1 MNWTHYFKD
10 VWLVGSRY
18 MVIASLA
25 FLIAYVLLRK
35 TIAGKKIQQKFP
47 RIMDYGREIGF
58 SVLTIFVMAFIPAM
72 VLGTPSIAKYTK
84 FYYDINQHSR
94 LWFFLAFP
102 IMAFMHDTYF
112 YWTHRI
118 MHLKLFFPTFHK
130 IHHLS
135 TNPTPWAAFSFHPL
149 EAIVE
154 AGILPVIVFLIP
166 VHPAAIFIFLFFM
179 TLMNVLGH
187 LGYEK
192 KKNKNCSRMNRNE
205 KDNHR

>member
-1 MNWTHYFKD
+1 
-10 VWLVGSRY
+10 
-18 MVIASLA
+18 MVLQDHAIRI
-25 FLIAYVLLRK
+25 FLVLLIRYVVLAGIPFLVFYTWKRK
-35 TIAGKKIQQKFP
+35 KWLYKKIQPWFP
-47 RIMDYGREIGF
+47 ANKYLVREFFF
-58 SVLTIFVMAFIPAM
+58 SVITFIVFTCVGYLIVRLHNSGHTLIYDKVSEHGVFYFILSI
-72 VLGTPSIAKYTK
+72 VLMI
-84 FYYDINQHSR
+84 I
-94 LWFFLAFP
+94 
-102 IMAFMHDTYF
+102 MHDTYF

-179 TLMNVLGH
+179 TV
-187 LGYEK
+187 
-192 KKNKNCSRMNRNE
+192 NRNE